1 MSRPKKTSAKPQPA
15 ESTPKPQP
23 AESTPKPQPA
33 ESAPAPQPVEN
44 APKTSESSRGNELEQ
59 MIQNRV
65 EKALSEKIQLEA
77 YIKSETRAATNSV
90 YKFIGVI
97 LGAISLAG
105 FLCWDKILDHV
116 STKTVAKV
124 ATDVAATE
132 TRKLIQNQ
140 VAGIISNSVPGIV
153 GDVVPDM
160 IKTAVPGMI
169 DESVPEIIKAA
180 VPGMI
185 EKSVPGMIKTA
196 VPDMIAQ
203 AVPEMIRREV
213 EESERH
219 LKDVT
224 AKIDTKFV
232 RLEND
237 EKSLAEKYQK
247 AEAKLSFVPIMA
259 EARAG
264 NRISYDKLVQAIKEN
279 PDLTDFIT
287 PAINEVN
294 AQYKEWKFIQYH
306 YGVTL
311 KHHGS
316 PKLKMDDYVNIINGD
331 YEWNCNGAI
340 NDLVATGKKEFV
352 ATLVRAVKNSKRLD
366 SVYLAIAGIEKLTNK
381 SFPPIGIDEVLQWWK
396 TASTTAEYHSP
407 YEYFCDLR
415 HEFATNSLTQTDQIA
430 LCSYLSRF
438 SELQDKY
445 PDYTTISEFILTVA
459 AYSKFRKCIICSTN
473 ECFYKKALDI
483 TQRTPFGKTDKWYC
497 FKALNDKYLGG
508 LDEGINERLKA
519 SPSFEKVLK
528 DSGMFNSSLF
538 ESKEINWPSKAK
550 RISPIPV
557 AKKTP
562 PQTVPQPEGIKTQV
576 QGYVT
581 VHLKKGK
588 QLLSLPFVR
597 DDGVKREK
605 LGSKSEAAREGD
617 VISWTIDQHTYN
629 YTFSNGQWYDEDDKK
644 ADDVEIPVGQCG
656 ILYERVENEETDM
669 AFAGTLLM

>member
-23 AESTPKPQPA
+23 AES
-33 ESAPAPQPVEN
+33 APAPQQAEN

-445 PDYTTISEFILTVA
+445 PDYTTISEFILTVV
-459 AYSKFRKCIICSTN
+459 AYSNSKFCKSIICSTN